1 MAGVLKT
8 IGVVGAG
15 QIGTGMALLVS
26 ATARLPVKLVDLQEE
41 QLSRAHMH
49 MERWLQRQSS
59 SGLDPY
65 DVLSRISVSL
75 HLADLHSADFVLEAV
90 TESFPVKAQ
99 ILRDLSELCRTESVF
114 ATTTMSFPIS
124 KLAAGTSAPERVIG
138 MNFFNH
144 PTVVR
149 IVEIIPG
156 LQTSQATLQTA
167 INVAEMLGKSSTIS
181 KDRPGFI
188 ANRVMCAYINEG
200 INSLSEGVGSKE
212 DIDAAVKEA
221 LRAKLGPLEL
231 ADYIGLDVL
240 LDCLKSYHRETGDDR
255 YRPSPLLA
263 NFVNAGWLGRKS
275 GRGFYSYD
283 SR

>member
-1 MAGVLKT
+1 MAGVLKA

-59 SGLDPY
+59 GLDPY
-65 DVLSRISVSL
+65 EVLSRISVSL

-99 ILRDLSELCRTESVF
+99 ILRDLSELCRAESVF

-124 KLAAGTSAPERVIG
+124 KLAAVTSAPERVVG
-138 MNFFNH
+138 MHFFNH
-144 PTVVR
+144 PTVVKT
-149 IVEIIPG
+149 VEIIPG

-167 INVAEMLGKSSTIS
+167 LNVADLLGKSSTIS

-200 INSLSEGVGSKE
+200 INSLNEGVGSKE

-221 LRAKLGPLEL
+221 VRAKLGPLEL
-231 ADYIGLDVL
+231 ADNVGLDTL

-255 YRPSPLLA
+255 YRPSPLLS